1 MCLRTYYMLCIY
13 YMLACERTVVAQLR
27 MQSPFAME
35 AASQQSETDALQ
47 EEKIVM
53 EETQPSVPV
62 QKATHTI
69 EKTKSWMK
77 FYRYAASTTNK
88 S

>member
-1 MCLRTYYMLCIY
+1 
-13 YMLACERTVVAQLR
+13 
-27 MQSPFAME
+27 MQSPFGME
-35 AASQQSETDALQ
+35 AASQQSEMDALQ
-47 EEKIVM
+47 EKIVM

-62 QKATHTI
+62 QATHTI

-88 S
+88 F

>member
-1 MCLRTYYMLCIY
+1 MCLHVRYMSAY
-13 YMLACERTVVAQLR
+13 ERAVMAQLR

-35 AASQQSETDALQ
+35 AASQQSEMDALQ
-47 EEKIVM
+47 KEKIVM

-62 QKATHTI
+62 QATHTI

-77 FYRYAASTTNK
+77 FYRYAASTLSK